1 MIKKSIYIPIIFTFL
16 ISNANA
22 EELNMNDLLKDGYKV
37 IKEELIEQDSV
48 PRAIKIFTLRK
59 NKEIKMCSTIILSN
73 GSLISRGCKTP

>member
-1 MIKKSIYIPIIFTFL
+1 MERIKGIILILSCEKHKDTRLNEFGPKKNIY
-16 ISNANA
+16 N
-22 EELNMNDLLKDGYKV
+22 GYKV